1 MAQELA
7 SGKLT
12 LDEPAADVAR
22 LTIRNE
28 DKRGALD
35 LEMLAAIAETVPGI
49 EARCLILTGSG
60 RMFSSGYD
68 IGNFEDDEQ
77 FSIDAEQLVAHPF
90 SNAIEALE
98 AFPYPILAAINGHAI
113 GGGLE
118 VALTADIRLVARG
131 AKMGMPPAKISLIY
145 SHTGLRKFLETIGP
159 AHTAELFHV
168 GENIDSDRA
177 ARIGLVNHVVD
188 DEEELEERSLGMAG
202 VIAANAP
209 LSLAGNKRVI
219 RSLLE
224 AGARLDPELERELV
238 ELRETCFRS
247 EDFREGIAAFAEK
260 RKPQWKGR

>member
-1 MAQELA
+1 MAWRWRSPPT
-7 SGKLT
+7 SGWWR
-12 LDEPAADVAR
+12 AAR
-22 LTIRNE
+22 RWE
-28 DKRGALD
+28 CR
-35 LEMLAAIAETVPGI
+35 
-49 EARCLILTGSG
+49 
-60 RMFSSGYD
+60 
-68 IGNFEDDEQ
+68 
-77 FSIDAEQLVAHPF
+77 
-90 SNAIEALE
+90 
-98 AFPYPILAAINGHAI
+98 
-113 GGGLE
+113 
-118 VALTADIRLVARG
+118 
-131 AKMGMPPAKISLIY
+131 PAKISLIY

-238 ELRETCFRS
+238 ELRESCFRS

-260 RKPQWKGR
+260 RDRSGRGGKRRLQRAMRGWAQPPRSIAPHLSSP